1 VGRAPDADRRQGS
14 RATPA
19 KEDIL
24 GFLATKVAKWQ
35 VPDDVVFVDALP
47 MTATGKVSKLELRK
61 AFTEE
66 KLPAAAV

>member
-1 VGRAPDADRRQGS
+1 
-14 RATPA
+14 
-19 KEDIL
+19 
-24 GFLATKVAKWQ
+24 